1 MIIMIIGTLFIVEK
15 LCVWTVVFASATG
28 AQRV

>member
-1 MIIMIIGTLFIVEK
+1 MMIGTLFIVYK
-15 LCVWTVVFASATG
+15 LCVWTLVFASATG